1 MMIPRMV
8 DRETRQDA
16 EAGAPLPAAA
26 VPASRAAA
34 SSTVVR
40 ALWVT
45 AGTIFLAIGIAGII
59 LPMLPGA
66 VFLLIASA
74 CYLRGSDRLHHWLM
88 NHNILGG
95 HVKVMMGAA
104 KMPVRAKVVA
114 ISAIWIAVGFSLTR
128 TSLVWL
134 QVLLVALAIVGTWFI
149 ITRR

>member
-1 MMIPRMV
+1 MIPRMI
-8 DRETRQDA
+8 DRETRNDLDA
-16 EAGAPLPAAA
+16 GTSLAASPSPAARVA
-26 VPASRAAA
+26 GTSA
-34 SSTVVR
+34 VVR

-74 CYLRGSDRLHHWLM
+74 CYLRGSERLHHWLM
-88 NHNILGG
+88 NHRILGN

-114 ISAIWIAVGFSLTR
+114 ISAIWIAVGFSVTR
-128 TSLVWL
+128 TSLLWL
-134 QVLLVALAIVGTWFI
+134 QVLLVALAVIGTWFI